1 MFSITFF
8 IQVQHCQI
16 KWILRI
22 EFQCLDSAHEAE
34 SDSVGGSKGQSHF
47 AIFDDSGLFW
57 EKMNKPVQKKMHVNL
72 WKAQMTILLAQ
83 RKILEKTFTSIDIIL
98 HTYS

>member
-8 IQVQHCQI
+8 IQMQNCQR

-34 SDSVGGSKGQSHF
+34 SDSVGGSKGESHF
-47 AIFDDSGLFW
+47 TIFDDSGLFW
-57 EKMNKPVQKKMHVNL
+57 KKMNKPVQ
-72 WKAQMTILLAQ
+72 
-83 RKILEKTFTSIDIIL
+83 RKFMLIYDKHKWQF
-98 HTYS
+98 YSLSGKY